1 MHSEP
6 PDSKML
12 VDDDGYTLGELCDL
26 AGVTQRTV
34 RYYIQQGLLPAA
46 TRSGPGVRYPASML
60 KRLKFI
66 RLSQE
71 DGRPLARIRDE
82 LERLGPD
89 FDDSDPS
96 TSAQTTPSTGSNAA
110 LDYLARLR
118 GQPPAPPRP
127 APVPPPP
134 AAPTPAEL
142 QLSRSTW
149 ERIAIDTNMELHIR
163 RPLSVAENRRLDRL
177 LAAIATIFDPSNHTP

>member
-1 MHSEP
+1 
-6 PDSKML
+6 ML
-12 VDDDGYTLGELCDL
+12 VDDDGFTLGELCDL

-71 DGRPLARIRDE
+71 DGRPLARIRDD

-89 FDDSDPS
+89 FDDG
-96 TSAQTTPSTGSNAA
+96 AQANATPAPPPGGSNAA

-127 APVPPPP
+127 ATAPPPP
-134 AAPTPAEL
+134 APAPAPSEL

-177 LAAIATIFDPSNHTP
+177 LAAIATIFDPSKDTP